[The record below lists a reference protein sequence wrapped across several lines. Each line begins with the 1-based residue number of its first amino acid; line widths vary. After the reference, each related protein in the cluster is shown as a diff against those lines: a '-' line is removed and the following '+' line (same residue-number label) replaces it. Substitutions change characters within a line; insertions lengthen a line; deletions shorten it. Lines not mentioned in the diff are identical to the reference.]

1 MTVANGSIPP
11 PERIAQRQVS
21 PGTLACWWLG
31 GSGFVF
37 KSPAGTVLC
46 IDPYL
51 SDSVNGIFGVG
62 RAFPPP
68 ISPEDLRA
76 DGVIS
81 THWHEDHLDPG
92 TIPVIARVSDATRFI
107 MPPSAMSRALGWG
120 VKRDRIVPL
129 SWGTER
135 QGGQSVTVN
144 DFTITAVP
152 ARHDAGITGWEVP
165 DAMGVM
171 IECQGL
177 KIYNSGDTEYDT
189 RLRLLKSH
197 EPDVAMICINGA
209 GGNMNA
215 HEAALLAWQLGAR
228 VCVPM
233 HHFLWANLPADPEST
248 LNPEIFSTTYARLGG
263 TGRVVLPDVGG
274 EIDLMTNAKTRMTHK

>member
-1 MTVANGSIPP
+1 MPLRN
-11 PERIAQRQVS
+11 RITQRQVS

-37 KSPAGTVLC
+37 KSTAGTMLFL
-46 IDPYL
+46 DPYL

-62 RAFPPP
+62 RAFPAPLA
-68 ISPEDLRA
+68 PEDVRA
-76 DGVIS
+76 DAVIS

-92 TIPVIARVSDATRFI
+92 TIPVIANVSAATKFI

-120 VKRDRIVPL
+120 VKRDRVHPL
-129 SWGTER
+129 SH
-135 QGGQSVTVN
+135 GQSVTVK
-144 DFTITAVP
+144 DLTVTAVP
-152 ARHDAGITGWEVP
+152 ARHDAGVPGWEVP
-165 DAMGVM
+165 DAMGVL
-171 IECQGL
+171 IEGEGI

-197 EPDVAMICINGA
+197 KPDVAMICINGT

-215 HEAALLAWQLGAR
+215 HEAALLAWQLDAG

-233 HHFLWANLPADPEST
+233 HHHLWAGQLVDPEAT
-248 LNPEIFSTTYARLGG
+248 LNPQTFADTYARLGG
-263 TGRVVLPDVGG
+263 TGRIALPVVGG
-274 EIDLMTNAKTRMTHK
+274 EIDLGSSDVRTGVER